1 MSSDR
6 QELIRRFAVA
16 IAGARFVNPNDVY
29 PADEHDI
36 WYEAAMLADAEPPQP
51 PADNRIEST
60 QTVSPNA
67 ATRLTPDEFYAAV
80 IAYMPWIAE
89 RIPQHQ
95 RVIQAVR
102 LCAKSPEQ
110 AACAIE
116 VAWMDGG
123 VEPQPPV
130 DDRIGR
136 ALELMLEAFRQRADT
151 HGRCEGWEMVSEA
164 VQILEGRANEQ

>member
-123 VEPQPPV
+123 VEPQTPA
-130 DDRIGR
+130 DNRIER
-136 ALELMLEAFRQRADT
+136 ALQVLRQAVQHPGNAD
-151 HGRCEGWEMVSEA
+151 GWSEGWEMVSEA
-164 VQILEGRANEQ
+164 MQILEGEIDD